1 MSEDHEKVYLLIFL
15 LSQDLVTLFDF
26 PQWQLTFISF
36 MSIKKKSVPRVLIS
50 QGDSLLPSLGNIK
63 IVKWK
68 EMTSSFPTRLVQQ
81 PGELSHGIQCRH
93 SDSCYR
99 EVSLFLLMMA
109 LEESFPNNEQF
120 SRLQLDRSYNGR
132 SNNPAQN
139 HPVPIIFF

>member
-1 MSEDHEKVYLLIFL
+1 
-15 LSQDLVTLFDF
+15 
-26 PQWQLTFISF
+26 
-36 MSIKKKSVPRVLIS
+36 
-50 QGDSLLPSLGNIK
+50 
-63 IVKWK
+63 
-68 EMTSSFPTRLVQQ
+68 MTSSFPTRLVQQ

-120 SRLQLDRSYNGR
+120 SRLQLDRSCNGR
-132 SNNPAQN
+132 RNNPAQN